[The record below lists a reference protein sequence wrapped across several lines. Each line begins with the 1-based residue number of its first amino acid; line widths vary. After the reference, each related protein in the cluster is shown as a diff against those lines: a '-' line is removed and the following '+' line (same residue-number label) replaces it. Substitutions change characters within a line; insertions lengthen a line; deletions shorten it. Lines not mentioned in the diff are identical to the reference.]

1 MSCSN
6 PAAGSDFLLNLICAD
21 LDLQT
26 AIPCSAMV
34 SPAIGKY
41 MQTPSLSFCA
51 ALSEMGRRA
60 NLVLPGLALSWAT
73 RVLFGGVV

>member
-1 MSCSN
+1 MFSYLIH
-6 PAAGSDFLLNLICAD
+6 ADF
-21 LDLQT
+21 DLQM

-41 MQTPSLSFCA
+41 TPSLSFCA
-51 ALSEMGRRA
+51 ALSEMGPRA
-60 NLVLPGLALSWAT
+60 NSVLPGLALSWAT